1 MAEKRDYYDALG
13 VVRDAN
19 ADQLKAAYRKLAK
32 QLHPDVN
39 KAPAAEDQFKEINEA
54 YSVLSDG
61 NKRAAYD
68 RFGHAGVAN
77 MGSGDG
83 AGGSPFED
91 LFEQFFGG
99 TTRRNASGR
108 VVRRGADLRYDMT
121 ISFEEAVHG
130 VAREIE
136 IARAETCGRCSGNGA
151 EPGTTPVKCS
161 ACKGTGEVRQVRQT
175 FLGSMVNVAA
185 CGDCR
190 GSGQR
195 IASPCRDCRGAGQI
209 EGRRK
214 LSVNI
219 PAGVDNETQI
229 RLSGEGGPGENG
241 GSTGHLY
248 VVLSVE
254 PHRYFR
260 RHEDDIVLE
269 LEINIVQAAL
279 GEDITVPTI
288 DGDRPL
294 TVPAGTQPGAALR
307 MRGLGAPRIKRGGR
321 GDQIVVFKVDVP
333 ASLNSEQRKLLK
345 QLGATF
351 KNGARPHEP
360 GREPGF
366 FESIRETLGL

>member
-1 MAEKRDYYDALG
+1 
-13 VVRDAN
+13 
-19 ADQLKAAYRKLAK
+19 
-32 QLHPDVN
+32 
-39 KAPAAEDQFKEINEA
+39 
-54 YSVLSDG
+54 
-61 NKRAAYD
+61 
-68 RFGHAGVAN
+68 
-77 MGSGDG
+77 
-83 AGGSPFED
+83 
-91 LFEQFFGG
+91 
-99 TTRRNASGR
+99 
-108 VVRRGADLRYDMT
+108 
-121 ISFEEAVHG
+121 
-130 VAREIE
+130 
-136 IARAETCGRCSGNGA
+136 
-151 EPGTTPVKCS
+151 
-161 ACKGTGEVRQVRQT
+161 
-175 FLGSMVNVAA
+175 
-185 CGDCR
+185 
-190 GSGQR
+190 
-195 IASPCRDCRGAGQI
+195 
-209 EGRRK
+209 
-214 LSVNI
+214 VNI